1 MAEQSTGTHEPLEM
15 LHAETVDLHRAL
27 VSLIEELDA
36 FDWYQQRVDASADE
50 ALKRIL
56 AHNRDE
62 EVEHASMLLE
72 WIRRRNPVFDRAL
85 RAYLFTTREITEIEV
100 EKTAEEGVN
109 SGASEAA
116 AAPTGLTVG
125 SLK

>member
-1 MAEQSTGTHEPLEM
+1 MAEQSAGTHEPLEM
-15 LHAETVDLHRAL
+15 LRAETVDLHRAV
-27 VSLIEELDA
+27 VSLMEELEA

-62 EVEHASMLLE
+62 EVEHAAMLLE
-72 WIRRRNPVFDRAL
+72 WIRRRNSVFDRAL

-100 EKTAEEGVN
+100 EETAGKGM
-109 SGASEAA
+109 SGAASGTA